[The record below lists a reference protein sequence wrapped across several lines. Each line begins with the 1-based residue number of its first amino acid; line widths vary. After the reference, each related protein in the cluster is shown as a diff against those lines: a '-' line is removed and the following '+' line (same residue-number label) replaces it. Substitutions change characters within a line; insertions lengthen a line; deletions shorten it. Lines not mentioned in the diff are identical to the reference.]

1 MTNDPKVL
9 AVLQN
14 TWVRDPERLRAW
26 IAREP
31 TKRRR
36 ILAMLLF
43 AGGSPTGR
51 RLRVA
56 LGDWCERIEWEN
68 ADPRITDRPDAHVSG
83 DLAHLEKALDEVK
96 PSIVITFGTIAY
108 KTLTQ
113 TMWRGYLICAPHPVA
128 RMKVGAPGGLHHVRS
143 ELDRLTV

>member
-1 MTNDPKVL
+1 MAHELRVL
-9 AVLQN
+9 GVLQN
-14 TWVRDPERLRAW
+14 TWVRDPARVEAM

-36 ILAMLLF
+36 ILAIILF

-51 RLRVA
+51 RLRAA
-56 LGDWCERIEWEN
+56 LGNWCERIEWEN
-68 ADPRITDRPDAHVSG
+68 ADPTITDRPAAHVRG
-83 DLAHLEKALDEVK
+83 DVAHLEKALDEVK
-96 PSIVITFGTIAY
+96 PSIVITFGAIAY

-113 TMWRGYLICAPHPVA
+113 TMWRGHLICGPHPTARVA
-128 RMKVGAPGGLHHVRS
+128 GVAGNLSSVRA